1 MHIKRATYDGIYQDI
16 SNHLVLLV
24 SIMDNAKEED
34 SYEYIWLMY
43 NNLMAEKISQQAL

>member
-1 MHIKRATYDGIYQDI
+1 MHIKRATYDGIYQYI

-24 SIMDNAKEED
+24 SIMDNAKED